1 MAMPMTYDAAKA
13 AALKVLGN
21 DAKIP
26 PPSSAIKTSGD
37 QDGKAYDAFDKS
49 RKDLEAKLL
58 ALQNVESAWR
68 NALRQYDDAL
78 QASNFGLDDKDDDDA
93 KKIDQAQKL
102 FAAWADGALAVL
114 DRNIKN
120 LDELDKHL
128 MNISK
133 YNHGECK

>member
-1 MAMPMTYDAAKA
+1 MAMPMTYEAAKA
-13 AALKVLGN
+13 AALKVLGK

-26 PPSSAIKTSGD
+26 PPTSAIKTSSD
-37 QDGKAYDAFDKS
+37 QDGKAFDAFDKS

-58 ALQNVESAWR
+58 ALQNSESAWK

-78 QASNFGLDDKDDDDA
+78 QGNNFGLDDKDDDDA

-102 FAAWADGALAVL
+102 FAAWSNGALAVL

-133 YNHGECK
+133 YTHSECK